1 VKSVSFNFQDKEI
14 DFVKHRKKF
23 FIFSSAF
30 TLLGIILLL
39 TLGLNLGIDFE
50 SGSRVDLLAPE
61 TLTAEVVYEDFAQI
75 GAGYT
80 PDDVQLGGDNN
91 EMASIGFI
99 GVLSPNEIAEIQT
112 YYQEKYG
119 NEPSVS
125 TVDPII
131 GRELARNALF
141 AVLIASVGIIIYVT
155 IRFELLYGIA
165 AIVALLHDAFFIIAA
180 FSLLQIEVNVPFIAA
195 VLTIV
200 GYSINDTIVTFD
212 RIRENM
218 KLAKRV
224 KDFDDLAQ
232 IVNKSLVQTLARSIN
247 TVLTV
252 VFAAAAIFIFGG
264 EAIRSFALALL
275 IGLVAGT
282 YSSMFL
288 ASQLWLI
295 WKAKQLNKKKF
306 NVKQQPEGE
315 PTI

>member
-1 VKSVSFNFQDKEI
+1 MSFNFQEKDI

-23 FIFSSAF
+23 FIFSSAS
-30 TLLGIILLL
+30 TLIGLILLL
-39 TLGLNLGIDFE
+39 TMGLNLGIDFL
-50 SGSRVDLLAPE
+50 SGSRVEVPVASPE
-61 TLTAEVVYEDFAQI
+61 TVTAEQITEEFASI
-75 GAGYT
+75 GDGYV
-80 PDDVQLGGDNN
+80 PDDITFADNN
-91 EMASIGFI
+91 QIASVGFI
-99 GVLSPNEIAEIQT
+99 GVLGPDEISEIQSHFLET
-112 YYQEKYG
+112 TG
-119 NEPSVS
+119 SEPSVS
-125 TVDPII
+125 TVSPTV
-131 GRELARNALF
+131 GQELARNALIS
-141 AVLIASVGIIIYVT
+141 VLIASVGIVIYVT

-165 AIVALLHDAFFIIAA
+165 AIVALLHDAFFIIAI

-224 KDFDDLAQ
+224 KGFDDLAA
-232 IVNKSLVQTLARSIN
+232 IVNKSLIQTLARSIN

-295 WKAKQLNKKKF
+295 WKSKQLAKKKF
-306 NVKQQPEGE
+306 QTAKQPESE
-315 PTI
+315 PTV

>member
-1 VKSVSFNFQDKEI
+1 MNFNFQNQEI
-14 DFVKHRKKF
+14 DFVKHQKKF
-23 FIFSSAF
+23 FVFSGAF
-30 TLLGIILLL
+30 ALIGVILLL
-39 TLGLNLGIDFE
+39 TLGLNLGIDFD

-61 TLTAEVVYEDFAQI
+61 TITAEEVYNDFAEI
-75 GAGYT
+75 GDGFT
-80 PDDVQLGGDNN
+80 PDAVQLGGDNN
-91 EMASIGFI
+91 EMASVGFV
-99 GVLSPNEIAEIQT
+99 GVLTPDEIAQIQT
-112 YYQEKYG
+112 YYQDKYG
-119 NEPSVS
+119 AEPSVS
-125 TVDPII
+125 TVDPLI

-141 AVLIASVGIIIYVT
+141 AVLIASIGIIIYVT
-155 IRFELLYGIA
+155 IRFEFLYGIA

-224 KDFDDLAQ
+224 KDFEDLRK
-232 IVNKSLVQTLARSIN
+232 IVNKSLTQTLARSIN

-288 ASQLWLI
+288 AAQLWLI
-295 WKAKQLNKKKF
+295 WKAKQLKSKKF
-306 NVKQQPEGE
+306 TAKQQPEGE
-315 PTI
+315 PTV